1 VQFVRLKR
9 LAGNLLAVGGAA
21 VVVALFIFS
30 FRFDGDLQQ
39 PTRTRATDAVVEEGD
54 PFPRTIADYFGDAL
68 TLERAPQRIASQA
81 LTIDHFL
88 LATVPPERI
97 VAMSNYARDERYSF
111 AVEEAQRADAVIAT
125 DAEALALRNP
135 DVMLTAHS
143 ARADQVDLARS
154 AGIPVFRLLTIFDNF
169 DQIVQQ
175 LETVGRVTGEDEKA
189 RAVVAEMRR
198 RATAAKALR
207 PVDAKPLR
215 ILALTV
221 YSSSY
226 GKGSLFE
233 YVVNELGAVN
243 VGTEQGLGPYGQISA
258 EHVASWNPD
267 WIVAGAENAS
277 TEEVRQRMLK
287 DPGVS
292 VTKAGRTGQVLVVKN
307 REFLTMSHHAVEL
320 MESLA
325 KAIYAEKK

>member
-1 VQFVRLKR
+1 VRK
-9 LAGNLLAVGGAA
+9 LAGHLLATGGAA
-21 VVVALFIFS
+21 VVVALFIFA

-39 PTRTRATDAVVEEGD
+39 PTRTRVADAVAEQGD
-54 PFPRTIADYFGDAL
+54 PFPRTMEDDFGDTL

-88 LATVPPERI
+88 LATVPLERI
-97 VAMSNYARDERYSF
+97 VAVSNYARDERYSF
-111 AVEEAQRADAVIAT
+111 AVELAERTGAAVAT
-125 DAEALALRNP
+125 DVEAVVLREP
-135 DVMLTAHS
+135 DVMLTAES
-143 ARADQVDLARS
+143 ARADQVELARS
-154 AGIPVFRLLTIFDNF
+154 AGIGVIRLNTIFDNF
-169 DQIVQQ
+169 TQIEEQ
-175 LETVGRVTGEDEKA
+175 LTTVGRITGEDEKT
-189 RAVVAEMRR
+189 RVVVEEMRR
-198 RATAAKALR
+198 RAAAAKAMR
-207 PVDAKPLR
+207 PANAKPVR
-215 ILALTV
+215 VLALTV

-258 EHVASWNPD
+258 EQVASWNPD

-277 TEEVRQRMLK
+277 IEEVRERMLK

-292 VTKAGRTGQVLVVKN
+292 VTEAGRRRQVLVVKN
-307 REFLTMSHHAVEL
+307 REFLTMSQYSVEL

-325 KAIYAEKK
+325 RAIYAENQ

>member
-1 VQFVRLKR
+1 VKK
-9 LAGNLLAVGGAA
+9 LAGNLLATGGAA
-21 VVVALFIFS
+21 VVVALFIFA

-39 PTRTRATDAVVEEGD
+39 PTRTRIADAVVQDGD
-54 PFPRTIADYFGDAL
+54 PFPRTVVDHFGDAL
-68 TLERAPQRIASQA
+68 TFERPPQRIASQA

-88 LATVPPERI
+88 LATVEPERV
-97 VAMSNYARDERYSF
+97 VALSNYARDERYSF
-111 AVEEAQRADAVIAT
+111 AVEEAQRTDAVVAT
-125 DAEALALRNP
+125 DVERVVLRDP

-154 AGIPVFRLLTIFDNF
+154 AGIPVFRLNTIFDNF
-169 DQIVQQ
+169 DEIAEQ
-175 LETVGRVTGEDEKA
+175 LTTVGRITGEDEKA

-198 RATAAKALR
+198 RAAAAKALR
-207 PVDAKPLR
+207 PADAKPPR
-215 ILALTV
+215 VLALTV

-258 EHVASWNPD
+258 EQVASWNPD

-277 TEEVRQRMLK
+277 IEEVRERMLN

-292 VTKAGRTGQVLVVKN
+292 VTEAGRRGQVLVVKN

-325 KAIYAEKK
+325 RAIYAEKR